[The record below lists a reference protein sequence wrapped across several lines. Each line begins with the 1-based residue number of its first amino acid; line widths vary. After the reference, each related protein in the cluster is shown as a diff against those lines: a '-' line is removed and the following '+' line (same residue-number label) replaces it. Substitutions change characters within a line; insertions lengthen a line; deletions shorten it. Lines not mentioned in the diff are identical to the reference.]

1 MQVLRILIR
10 NQYDTG
16 CANTGSHTLIIN
28 DNTPLSLTH
37 SCSQAYQAGDGSE
50 GENQEEETIR
60 VIRGRKVAMPRQP
73 ASKGSHRLYVTCV
86 KDA

>member
-1 MQVLRILIR
+1 MQVSIR

-37 SCSQAYQAGDGSE
+37 SSRRVMPEDEAIEYQMYTGIHGEVYRVSWAVNPLQNARYHGLVDIERSQW
-50 GENQEEETIR
+50 R
-60 VIRGRKVAMPRQP
+60 V
-73 ASKGSHRLYVTCV
+73 
-86 KDA
+86 

>member
-1 MQVLRILIR
+1 MEGRIEEHEKL
-10 NQYDTG
+10 G
-16 CANTGSHTLIIN
+16 K
-28 DNTPLSLTH
+28 
-37 SCSQAYQAGDGSE
+37 GDGSE